1 VSELARSRRW
11 FRQPLLWF
19 TLSSAALFAW
29 HARFGAKDTHTIVVP
44 RGLGSE
50 SERWKLQQ
58 AAQREARELGLWRD
72 DPQALAIA
80 RERVA
85 ELRARPADEPTDA
98 ELGDFLER
106 HRDAFDQP
114 ELYTFEQVF
123 LDPRRG
129 DLEARGRAVRA
140 ELENGGDPRKLADP
154 FRFPAVLTAEPA
166 ARVRAVFGKDF
177 LDALSKAPPG
187 TWQTLRSPDGAHLV
201 RLVKK
206 TAGRR
211 VTVAEAR
218 SELTR
223 AYELERA
230 ANREREAL
238 DAAAHE
244 YRFEDEP

>member
-11 FRQPLLWF
+11 FRQPLLRF
-19 TLSSAALFAW
+19 ALSSAALFAW
-29 HARFGAKDTHTIVVP
+29 HARFGAKDAHTIAVP

-85 ELRARPADEPTDA
+85 ELRARPAAEPTDA
-98 ELGDFLER
+98 QLGEFLER
-106 HRDAFDQP
+106 HRDAFDRPQ
-114 ELYTFEQVF
+114 LYAFEQVF

-129 DLEARGRAVRA
+129 DPETRARAVRA
-140 ELENGGDPRKLADP
+140 ELENGGDPGKLTDP
-154 FRFPAVLTAEPA
+154 FRFPAVLTAEPS

-177 LDALSKAPPG
+177 LDALANAQPG
-187 TWQTLRSPDGAHLV
+187 TWQTLRSPDGVHLV
-201 RLVKK
+201 RLVKR

-211 VTVAEAR
+211 ASISEAR
-218 SELTR
+218 TELLR

-230 ANREREAL
+230 ANREREGL
-238 DAAAHE
+238 DEASRE
-244 YRFEDEP
+244 YRFVDVP